1 MQILTGDKLY
11 TFTLI
16 SDKLTLSLWWSYK
29 LLLVSIVNYIF
40 QYIYFLL
47 FSICD
52 PSVVKSLIMPFL
64 NKDDLSVLDYLD
76 KVLLKTIH
84 YISQS

>member
-16 SDKLTLSLWWSYK
+16 SDKLTLSLWWSYN
-29 LLLVSIVNYIF
+29 LLLVSKVNYIF
-40 QYIYFLL
+40 QFIFLL

-84 YISQS
+84 YISHS